1 MVLYSLSWLSN
12 EVEIVWNSAGIQ
24 MTCHRRKVMSL
35 KPEMGKFGD
44 AEVFSKTLTPR
55 SLEFP
60 AASVTLCSLAQRKR
74 MFAAGG
80 GSRLG
85 EALRLEASTNWAQ
98 SYDNSSGIWLE
109 KNIWDLF
116 SDGLRVSEKLG
127 DTQKISNK
135 NNVFV
140 AKVIINQWI
149 RGYPM
154 FIPDVF
160 RCKMWSPNPESPH
173 LVKTSGLNMHHWG
186 I

>member
-35 KPEMGKFGD
+35 KPDMGKFVD
-44 AEVFSKTLTPR
+44 AEGFSKTLTPR

-98 SYDNSSGIWLE
+98 SYDNSYGIWLE
-109 KNIWDLF
+109 KIFGICFRMVW
-116 SDGLRVSEKLG
+116 VCM
-127 DTQKISNK
+127 K
-135 NNVFV
+135 N
-140 AKVIINQWI
+140 
-149 RGYPM
+149 
-154 FIPDVF
+154 
-160 RCKMWSPNPESPH
+160 
-173 LVKTSGLNMHHWG
+173 WG
-186 I
+186 IPKKYQTKTTCLLPK

>member
-35 KPEMGKFGD
+35 KPDMGKFGD
-44 AEVFSKTLTPR
+44 AEGFSKTLTPR

-85 EALRLEASTNWAQ
+85 VARCALRLRPTGPKVMTSHMGYGWKKIF
-98 SYDNSSGIWLE
+98 GICFRMVL
-109 KNIWDLF
+109 
-116 SDGLRVSEKLG
+116 GVSEKLG
-127 DTQKISNK
+127 DTKKYQTKAMCLLPK
-135 NNVFV
+135 
-140 AKVIINQWI
+140 
-149 RGYPM
+149 
-154 FIPDVF
+154 
-160 RCKMWSPNPESPH
+160 
-173 LVKTSGLNMHHWG
+173 
-186 I
+186 